1 MPGGGICLEII
12 ADLGM
17 ARRDY
22 VANTK
27 RPFGN
32 LRMKILLRNK
42 KGCYRGAAGHD
53 GMVAEHN
60 IYESTTGYRFP
71 KTDSVAHEH
80 DADCW

>member
-1 MPGGGICLEII
+1 
-12 ADLGM
+12 
-17 ARRDY
+17 
-22 VANTK
+22 
-27 RPFGN
+27 
-32 LRMKILLRNK
+32 MKILLRNK